1 MKLALSVF
9 KDCIS
14 TVFDSADQLLI
25 VEADTANPDKRTLLK
40 FVATDPAARAA
51 ELKNRGVDVLIC
63 GAISRPMQALIMA
76 QGIIVH
82 PFVRGEVH
90 AIITAYR
97 NNTLGLP
104 VFSLPGCRRRAMG
117 AGLCRQRGMRYRS
130 R

>member
-9 KDCIS
+9 KGGIS
-14 TVFDSADQLLI
+14 TVFDSAEQLLI
-25 VEADTANPDKRTLLK
+25 VETETADSDKITLQK
-40 FVATDPAARAA
+40 FVATDPAGRAA
-51 ELKNRGVDVLIC
+51 ELKHRGVDVLIC

-97 NNTLGLP
+97 NNTLGLS
-104 VFSLPGCRRRAMG
+104 VFSLPGCRKRAMG
-117 AGLCRQRGMRYRS
+117 AGFCRQRGRRYRS